1 VLEILAVFGGWMEG
15 VNPRLREA
23 EEALR
28 RAKELHDNYP
38 GPQADL
44 AIRRA
49 EKELAELEKHEKPQD

>member
-1 VLEILAVFGGWMEG
+1 MSQRI
-15 VNPRLREA
+15 REA